1 MPLRQLLMQLLLEY
15 QPKRH
20 SPLLFFSACDSLQDL
35 LLSEKA
41 SFQQGLQGAGCF
53 MMKNDTCLSL
63 MM

>member
-1 MPLRQLLMQLLLEY
+1 MQLLLEY